1 MRRGKNEE
9 KSAFHHH
16 WCEIEVGQ
24 GDVPRGKTREARCVD
39 SAAGVSLQGFRIE
52 QCSNQQLQHLGNI
65 CFVAWKLH
73 TFIALFFSFKSYFLP
88 SVK

>member
-24 GDVPRGKTREARCVD
+24 GDGEDT
-39 SAAGVSLQGFRIE
+39 
-52 QCSNQQLQHLGNI
+52 
-65 CFVAWKLH
+65 
-73 TFIALFFSFKSYFLP
+73 
-88 SVK
+88 